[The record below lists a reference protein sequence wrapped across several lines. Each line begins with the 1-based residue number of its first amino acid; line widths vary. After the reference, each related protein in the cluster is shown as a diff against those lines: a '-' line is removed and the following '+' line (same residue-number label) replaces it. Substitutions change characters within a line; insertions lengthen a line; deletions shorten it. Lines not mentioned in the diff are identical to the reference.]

1 MPLYGGRALGHVPR
15 RVARVD
21 FTSHLKTL
29 FPKIA
34 GGPHHSSAATVAD
47 LIAELDALEP
57 GFAFYVCD
65 ELGRLRQHVN
75 VFVDEE
81 MIFDRRALGDAL
93 GPDTRVFI
101 AQALSGG

>member
-1 MPLYGGRALGHVPR
+1 VALVE
-15 RVARVD
+15 
-21 FTSHLKTL
+21 FTSHLKAL
-29 FPKIA
+29 FPNLGVGA
-34 GGPHHSSAATVAD
+34 YRSNAPTVAA
-47 LIAELDALEP
+47 LIAELEAREP

-81 MIFDRRALGDAL
+81 VIFDRRALGDAL
-93 GPDTRVFI
+93 GPESRVFI